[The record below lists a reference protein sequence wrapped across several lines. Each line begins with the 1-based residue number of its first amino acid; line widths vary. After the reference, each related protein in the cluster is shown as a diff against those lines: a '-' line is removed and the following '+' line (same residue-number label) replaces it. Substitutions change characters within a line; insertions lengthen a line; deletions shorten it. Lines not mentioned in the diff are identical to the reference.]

1 MTRSYFLE
9 CVNSW
14 DELVEMCRDYE
25 CNVCEDIIDSETM
38 DDYVEED
45 VRESDCSW
53 RELRD
58 NLDDITTGYDYY
70 RCDGTFDYVPMNDGS
85 DFDEYKEEVLYWMD
99 DNGMWDEEE
108 EEEPEDDDDFFVEKS
123 VQDDEQCVQEEDFSV
138 SELISM
144 CGSELLTIKQA
155 AERSRVE
162 QEDAMKTILFA
173 V

>member
-1 MTRSYFLE
+1 
-9 CVNSW
+9 
-14 DELVEMCRDYE
+14 
-25 CNVCEDIIDSETM
+25 
-38 DDYVEED
+38 
-45 VRESDCSW
+45 
-53 RELRD
+53 
-58 NLDDITTGYDYY
+58 
-70 RCDGTFDYVPMNDGS
+70 MNDGS

-108 EEEPEDDDDFFVEKS
+108 EEEEEPEDDDDFFVEES

-144 CGSELLTIKQA
+144 CGSELITIKQA

-162 QEDAMKTILFA
+162 QEDTMKTILFA